1 MREKANYPHL
11 HRTGTGENKKPLK
24 NEIVHWRH
32 FNALISNIS
41 SPLFIIHPSGAI
53 LGANEQALGLLDCES
68 DNITGIPFHRFLK
81 EIPHDINL
89 LLCESRKCGPIQGQ
103 MTLKSR
109 TDQMINC
116 GFKAWKLDEL
126 ATGPV
131 VIEAFLKKH
140 IRDDTEALPETMG
153 TKISGSLE
161 KFRALYE
168 LGLAMTQGRTLDEN
182 LELLVSKSRELLKSD
197 TSYIALR
204 DEKAGDVYM
213 RTLSGIRTEAFKNM
227 RIPFGKG
234 WGGKVSV
241 TGKGYIVEDYFKEV
255 GPLLHDIVKKEGVI
269 SGVACPVQIG
279 ATNLGVLYVF
289 NRTRR
294 KYTQEDLDTLT
305 LFGNLA
311 AVEITRKRDE
321 QALKKAGEYLEKR
334 VEERTAEL
342 WEMNAKLISEISER
356 KKVEKALLKSESM
369 LSNILEASPIGIS
382 YVENGRL
389 KWTNQEMA
397 EMFGAT
403 TLTSYF
409 NLKTSDF
416 YFTPEEYSRVVSEL
430 FNSLKSGRPAETEAR
445 FKRRDGSTFHG
456 RIRISALDN
465 EDARRGTITTITDI
479 SARRKAE
486 LALRESEEKHRT
498 IIENIEDMYY
508 EVDLE
513 GNFTFL
519 NDAVISIFG
528 ITKEEAVGRNFS
540 DMSAPESA
548 ADLSRMFRKVFDT
561 GMSVAGAE
569 LTYISNNGGESQLEI
584 SVSPIRNSSSEISGF
599 RGICRDVSE
608 RRRALEER
616 LKLEKME
623 SIGVLAGGIA
633 HDFNNILTAIQG
645 NISVAALAESGSE
658 NRKKYLV
665 EAERAVTRAGDLT
678 RQLLTFSKGGAPIRV
693 ASSIA
698 EVAVDSCEF
707 AARGAN
713 AKLKFVIPEDIWTV
727 EIDEVQISQ
736 VLGNLV
742 INALQ
747 AMPSGGVITVRL
759 CNEELRGDKGLPLPA
774 NRYVRIS
781 VLDTGVG
788 IDKELLPKI
797 FDPYFTTRSEGN
809 GLGLATAYSII
820 KNHDGLI
827 TVESEPG
834 KGSVFHVYI
843 PATTAKP
850 EPKKDHSSEII
861 SGTGKVLIM
870 DDETAIRTLAED
882 LVSMLG
888 YSATTVSDGYE
899 ALEAYKKSMENSDP
913 YDVVILDLTIPGS
926 MGGYESL
933 LELRRLD
940 PNVKA
945 IVSSGY
951 SNDPIMANYS
961 EFGFNG
967 VIPKPYSAHRLA
979 ETINNVIK
987 GVDRLI

>member
-11 HRTGTGENKKPLK
+11 QRSGSSENKNLSE
-24 NEIVHWRH
+24 NDAIHWRQI
-32 FNALISNIS
+32 NSLVSNLS
-41 SPLFIIHPSGAI
+41 SPIFIIHPSAAI
-53 LGANEQALGLLDCES
+53 LSANEPALELIDCIS
-68 DNITGIPFHRFLK
+68 DNIFGIPFYRFLDGVPEK
-81 EIPHDINL
+81 LSNL
-89 LLCESRKCGPIQGQ
+89 LSGLEESGPIQGE
-103 MTLKSR
+103 MTFKSK
-109 TDQMINC
+109 TGSLTTC
-116 GFKAWKLDEL
+116 EFKAWKLDESSNR
-126 ATGPV
+126 PV
-131 VIEAFLKKH
+131 VV
-140 IRDDTEALPETMG
+140 EALSRKNTGDRLETLPDYNGPKFPESM
-153 TKISGSLE
+153 E

-182 LELLVSKSRELLKSD
+182 LELLVNKSRELLKSD

-204 DEKAGDVYM
+204 DEKAGEVYM
-213 RTLSGIRTEAFKNM
+213 HTLSGIKTEAFKNL

-234 WGGKVSV
+234 LGGKVSA
-241 TGKGYIVEDYFKEV
+241 TGAGYIVEDYFQEV

-279 ATNLGVLYVF
+279 TTNLGVLYVF
-289 NRTRR
+289 HRTKR

-311 AVEITRKRDE
+311 AVEITRKSNE

-369 LSNILEASPIGIS
+369 LSNILEASPMGIS
-382 YVENGRL
+382 YVENGLL
-389 KWTNQEMA
+389 KWTNQAMA
-397 EMFGAT
+397 EMFGAGS
-403 TLTSYF
+403 LTSYF

-416 YFTPEEYSRVVSEL
+416 YSTPGEYSRVAREL
-430 FNSLKSGRPAETEAR
+430 FRSLNSGRPAETEAR
-445 FKRRDGSTFHG
+445 LKRIDGSMFHG

-465 EDARRGTITTITDI
+465 NDARRGTITTITDI

-519 NDAVISIFG
+519 NDAISTIFG
-528 ITKEEAVGRNFS
+528 ISKEEAVGRNFS
-540 DMSAPESA
+540 EMSAPESA
-548 ADLSRMFRKVFDT
+548 SDLSRIFAKVYET
-561 GMSVAGAE
+561 GLSVAGAE
-569 LTYISNNGGESQLEI
+569 LTFVSNTGQKSQLEI
-584 SVSPIRNSSSEISGF
+584 SVSPIRDSHGAICGF
-599 RGICRDVSE
+599 RGISRDVSE

-645 NISVAALAESGSE
+645 NISVAALADSGSE
-658 NRKKYLV
+658 TRKRYLV
-665 EAERAVTRAGDLT
+665 EAERAVNRAGDLT

-698 EVAVDSCEF
+698 DVTVDSCEF
-707 AARGAN
+707 AARGSN
-713 AKLKFVIPEDIWTV
+713 VKLEFMVPEDIWTV

-742 INALQ
+742 INAIQ
-747 AMPSGGVITVRL
+747 AMPGGGVITVRL
-759 CNEELRGDKGLPLPA
+759 CNEELREDMGLPLPA

-781 VLDTGVG
+781 VLDTGIG
-788 IDKELLPKI
+788 IDKGLLPKI

-827 TVESEPG
+827 TVESDPG
-834 KGSVFHVYI
+834 KGSAFHVYI

-850 EPKKDHSSEII
+850 EPKKHHGSEII

-870 DDETAIRTLAED
+870 DDEIAIRTLAEE

-888 YSATTVSDGYE
+888 YTVTAVRDGYE
-899 ALEAYKKSMENSDP
+899 ALDAYKKSMDNSDP

-961 EFGFNG
+961 QFGFNG

-979 ETINNVIK
+979 ETINSVIK
-987 GVDRLI
+987 RRGEC